1 MHIEIHLTRRLR
13 IQSNVCHDAGCPGP
27 DEFCCP
33 FFEVQGSWKLKGTVP
48 LAVQHTCTY
57 RNHHKVV
64 TKTDFLCAWEVMRMQ
79 RILDYGAQSQ
89 NMSDA
94 CALQKGSSVL
104 DVVALEGVV
113 EDEMSKVKTCLCH
126 TAVTDCGT
134 HPFDTRR
141 ESRNLYSYVMYC
153 GSCAYQD
160 ESHHPAGASR
170 RRAGAFPRRAGA
182 IRHPAGASRR
192 RAGVFPRR
200 AGAIRHREEE
210 VSWQTFPACT
220 ACVNFVDNAAI
231 EIDKI
236 VTPHKP
242 GSIGSCGSIENVYCL
257 DYIMNDLD
265 TVSSMKWKWMM

>member
-1 MHIEIHLTRRLR
+1 
-13 IQSNVCHDAGCPGP
+13 
-27 DEFCCP
+27 
-33 FFEVQGSWKLKGTVP
+33 
-48 LAVQHTCTY
+48 
-57 RNHHKVV
+57 
-64 TKTDFLCAWEVMRMQ
+64 MRMQ

-134 HPFDTRR
+134 HPFNTRR
-141 ESRNLYSYVMYC
+141 ESRNLYSYVMCC

-160 ESHHPAGASR
+160 ESRHPAGASR
-170 RRAGAFPRRAGA
+170 RRAGA
-182 IRHPAGASRR
+182 
-192 RAGVFPRR
+192 FPRR

-257 DYIMNDLD
+257 DYIMNDLLYLL
-265 TVSSMKWKWMM
+265 